1 MAIIPE
7 EKKEMQGGF
16 KKAID
21 ASGAKLMF
29 DALQKYQYSHPIKST
44 VRELLSNG
52 IDSVAEK
59 NMAKSI
65 LLGRKKISDYYVEIE
80 GELYQDSHFNPDYY
94 DLNWLDK
101 KDTVAITYIKAPEMG
116 KDKVVIEDSGVGL
129 GGKRLEKYFDLG
141 YSTKRLY
148 ASALGKFGVGAK
160 AAMSI
165 GIDYYTVESRYNG
178 RLYRFNVYSHTVDS
192 IIPQFNLAAGKENG
206 FILFA
211 EGTPDEYKVYYEE
224 TQLPNHFTITIEAKK
239 HHEPQYI
246 DAVKSQ
252 MLYFDGVTC
261 QIQHEDGRIEPVPYK
276 AEILYE
282 DDYIIM
288 SDNKYF
294 TEPHLLLNRVNYGY
308 IDWSELELEVKHGN
322 IGIKVAPEEVDVKP
336 SREAVMWTDNTKQM
350 VLSRFNQVVETASGM
365 INEELKEGDF
375 LQWLKNCY
383 TISDGRWSRNKS
395 SVLARL
401 AGIVDITKVKPK
413 FSGDSRIEFKY
424 SDPLPGIYK
433 RMVTYAERKNR
444 ETGEQK
450 KYIKRDVR
458 DGMEQALEG
467 TVVILRE
474 GERVSNR
481 KDKWLLHLHGQFMLM
496 QEPHGTEEQMNL
508 AGVPED
514 LRAFYTKSETTGV
527 FRQRLWE
534 LITTSSLAVYYE
546 DIEVPDTFTGT
557 DEEEEPEVETVEE
570 KKVKEVQLTTA
581 AERRKQ
587 QGKTIVHTLE
597 AEYSKGSPFTF
608 SKFEIPINSINDWQG
623 QEVYYGNEADDD
635 QDILDDD
642 GNKTGHKTMG
652 LLKLIGILTRD
663 PSWKLG
669 EHPIRSHAENHTK
682 WHELKWYRLNKDKVP
697 NPYKAFYMQHYF
709 DSPIKVIKVAQS
721 NNILYRDFKRAQ
733 EFFITIKGKTITMSN
748 LLIQWNTARIIR
760 DKLADS
766 AFLYNFEQFNAKYSD
781 MYRDLCKYV
790 DKHYREVAEHATG
803 TLANLTQV
811 TYQDLVGH
819 LNNVQRFQ
827 EFVTNPSATPESI
840 SELAKD
846 LFGNPDLR
854 DGMAVEPEII
864 RMMEEVHEYSV
875 ACGEM
880 LNWIPAL
887 TGYNFAEKS
896 RIYNKNR
903 QTFNIDMN
911 LGFEINRYL
920 DSRGLNKVELPDS
933 TQAPT
938 DWGNGTVNLI
948 EEVLNEDLVQPM
960 TLGMSVEQLEKQ

>member
-94 DLNWLDK
+94 DMNWLDK
-101 KDTVAITYIKAPEMG
+101 KDTVSITYVKAPEMG

-148 ASALGKFGVGAK
+148 AAALGKFGVGAK

-192 IIPQFNLAAGKENG
+192 IIPQFNLAKNIENE

-211 EGTPDEYKVYYEE
+211 EGTPDEYKVYYEK
-224 TQLPNHFTITIEAKK
+224 TDLKNHFTITIEAKK

-261 QIQHEDGRIEPVPYK
+261 QIQHPDGHIEPVPYK

-282 DDYIIM
+282 DDFIIM

-350 VLSRFNQVVETASGM
+350 VLNRFNQVVETATGM
-365 INEELKEGDF
+365 INEELKEAD
-375 LQWLKNCY
+375 LLKWLKNCY
-383 TISDGRWSRNKS
+383 TISGGRWSRS
-395 SVLARL
+395 SSGVLGRL
-401 AGIVDITKVKPK
+401 AGIVDLTKVKPK

-424 SDPLPGIYK
+424 TDPLPGVYK

-467 TVVILRE
+467 VIVLLRD
-474 GERVSNR
+474 GEKVSNR
-481 KDKWLLHLHGQFMLM
+481 KDKWLLHEHLQFMII

-514 LRAFYTKSETTGV
+514 MRAFYTKSETNAI
-527 FRQRLWE
+527 FRQRLWD
-534 LITTSSLAVYYE
+534 LISTSSMVQYYE
-546 DIEVPDTFTGT
+546 DIVVPDSFKGT
-557 DEEEEPEVETVEE
+557 DEEEEPEVEEETVEE
-570 KKVKEVQLTTA
+570 KKQKEVSLTTA
-581 AERRKQ
+581 AERRKAA
-587 QGKTIVHTLE
+587 GKTIVHAME
-597 AEYSKGSPFTF
+597 AQIPISNSFAFSF
-608 SKFEIPINSINDWQG
+608 SKLEIPIAEINSWQG
-623 QEVYYGNEADDD
+623 EEVYYGN
-635 QDILDDD
+635 DIDTDLL
-642 GNKTGHKTMG
+642 HFIG
-652 LLKLIGILTRD
+652 LLTRD
-663 PSWKLG
+663 SAWVIG
-669 EHPIRSHAENHTK
+669 ESPRRSHATNYSEWNQ
-682 WHELKWYRLNKDKVP
+682 LKWYRLNKHKTGAE
-697 NPYKAFYMQHYF
+697 NWKAFYYQHYF

-760 DKLADS
+760 DKLVNS
-766 AFLYNFEQFNAKYSD
+766 AFLYNFEQFNPKYSD
-781 MYRDLCKYV
+781 MYRELCRYV
-790 DKHYREVAEHATG
+790 DKHYREVAEYASG
-803 TLANLTQV
+803 VLANLNQV
-811 TYQDLVGH
+811 TYNDLIGH
-819 LNNVQRFQ
+819 LDNVQKFQ
-827 EFVTNPSATPESI
+827 EFVTNSRATPEGI
-840 SELAKD
+840 AALAKD

-875 ACGEM
+875 ACGDM
-880 LNWIPAL
+880 LNWVPVL
-887 TGYNFAEKS
+887 TGYNRAEKPK
-896 RIYNKNR
+896 IYDKNR
-903 QTFNIDMN
+903 QTFNVDME

-920 DSRGLNKVELPDS
+920 DSRGLNKVEAVKIESVGMLMHGPDAVHPYS
-933 TQAPT
+933 
-938 DWGNGTVNLI
+938 
-948 EEVLNEDLVQPM
+948 ESPM
-960 TLGMSVEQLEKQ
+960 TLGMSTEQLEKQ